1 MTEELVGEV
10 THYYGKI
17 GVAAV
22 KLSKPIKVGDRLHFK
37 GATTDFEDTVESM
50 QIGHETVS
58 AAKKGAEI
66 GLKVKDR
73 VRDGDKV
80 YLVEE

>member
-1 MTEELVGEV
+1 MEELIGKV

-22 KLSKPIKVGDRLHFK
+22 KLSKALKAGDRLHFK
-37 GATTDFEDTVESM
+37 GATTDFTDEIASL
-50 QIGHETVS
+50 QIGHKVVEE
-58 AAKKGAEI
+58 AKKGAEI

-73 VRDGDKV
+73 VRDGDEV
-80 YLVEE
+80 YLVKE